1 MDNDLIEQLDEILTK
16 SYDKINNSK
25 QSTIE
30 LEMIKTGLEEDITL
44 LESYSIHFRKV
55 IQLIDK
61 KLNNDYTRRVNVDTE
76 V

>member
-1 MDNDLIEQLDEILTK
+1 LIEQLDEILNK